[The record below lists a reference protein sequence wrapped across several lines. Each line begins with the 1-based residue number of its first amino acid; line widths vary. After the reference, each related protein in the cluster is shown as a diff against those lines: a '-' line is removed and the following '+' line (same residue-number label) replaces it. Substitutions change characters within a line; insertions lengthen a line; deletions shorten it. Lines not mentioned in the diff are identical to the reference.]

1 VQNIVDNIRMIS
13 KDMFSSEK
21 DICYLAR
28 LHLNPKSS
36 YKQNDQEI
44 LGFGS

>member
-1 VQNIVDNIRMIS
+1 MDNIRMIS
-13 KDMFSSEK
+13 KDMFSNEK
-21 DICYLAR
+21 DIFNLAK

-36 YKQNDQEI
+36 YKQNHQEI